1 MEPVHSWCVPACR
14 WSVHLYPAR
23 WHSPPSPGAQVPRP
37 PRFVPSTLC
46 IARLCRGDGVDDAE
60 AAAGGVTKESVV
72 WHVSQAALDDFPL
85 AEGA

>member
-1 MEPVHSWCVPACR
+1 M
-14 WSVHLYPAR
+14 
-23 WHSPPSPGAQVPRP
+23 
-37 PRFVPSTLC
+37 PSTLC